1 MDDFQVRTCVN
12 GTLFSLLKRRA
23 IKEEA
28 SRSGL
33 EEKIVELMQDCDENL
48 RSQFQCVL
56 EEMRTDLTE
65 EDEEVEGDEE
75 INEETEA
82 AYDEEDSLNEEIYTI
97 YYKVMKEFLF
107 EDREV
112 GEEERMNV
120 GTFMNQQVLSERSK
134 LLNMSINATNND
146 NSKMLSMINV
156 KNEGDLVISGER
168 RG

>member
-1 MDDFQVRTCVN
+1 
-12 GTLFSLLKRRA
+12 
-23 IKEEA
+23 
-28 SRSGL
+28 
-33 EEKIVELMQDCDENL
+33 
-48 RSQFQCVL
+48 
-56 EEMRTDLTE
+56 MRTDLTE

>member
-1 MDDFQVRTCVN
+1 M
-12 GTLFSLLKRRA
+12 
-23 IKEEA
+23 
-28 SRSGL
+28 
-33 EEKIVELMQDCDENL
+33 ELMQDCDENL